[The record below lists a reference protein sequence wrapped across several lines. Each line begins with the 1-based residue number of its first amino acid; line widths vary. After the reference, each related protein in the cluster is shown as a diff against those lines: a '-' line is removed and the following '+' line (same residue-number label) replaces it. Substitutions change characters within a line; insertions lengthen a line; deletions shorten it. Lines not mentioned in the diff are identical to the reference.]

1 MIRDELISGS
11 IGTALS
17 AVGTGLQ
24 TNEVL
29 QTISLVIT
37 IIGGLIT
44 FIIVPFINWYRKAK
58 KDGKIDK
65 EELKDGINII
75 GEGSEKVKEEAEKHK
90 YEEEDLV
97 AHAIEIEEEN
107 KDKEE

>member
-1 MIRDELISGS
+1 MIRDELIGGS

-24 TNEVL
+24 TNEIL

-44 FIIVPFINWYRKAK
+44 FIIVPLLNWYKHAK
-58 KDGKIDK
+58 IDGKIDK
-65 EELKDGINII
+65 DELKDGIDII
-75 GEGSEKVKEEAEKHK
+75 VEGSEKIKDQIDNKKEGK
-90 YEEEDLV
+90 
-97 AHAIEIEEEN
+97 
-107 KDKEE
+107 

>member
-1 MIRDELISGS
+1 MIRDELIGCS

-44 FIIVPFINWYRKAK
+44 FIIVPLVNWYKNAK
-58 KDGKIDK
+58 KDGKIDAN
-65 EELKDGINII
+65 EINEALKTIKD
-75 GEGSEKVKEEAEKHK
+75 GSEKV
-90 YEEEDLV
+90 EEE
-97 AHAIEIEEEN
+97 IN
-107 KDKEE
+107 KYFVWYNHCYEYNICEL

>member
-1 MIRDELISGS
+1 MIRDELIGGS

-24 TNEVL
+24 TNDVL

-44 FIIVPFINWYRKAK
+44 FIIVPLVTWYKNAK

-65 EELKDGINII
+65 DELKDGVDII
-75 GEGSEKVKEEAEKHK
+75 VKGSEKLKDEIDDKKEGK
-90 YEEEDLV
+90 
-97 AHAIEIEEEN
+97 
-107 KDKEE
+107 

>member
-1 MIRDELISGS
+1 MIHDELIGGS

-24 TNEVL
+24 TNDVL
-29 QTISLVIT
+29 QAISLVIT

-44 FIIVPFINWYRKAK
+44 FIIVPLINWYKNAK

-65 EELKDGINII
+65 DELKDGVDII
-75 GEGSEKVKEEAEKHK
+75 VEGSEKLKDEIDDKKEGK
-90 YEEEDLV
+90 
-97 AHAIEIEEEN
+97 
-107 KDKEE
+107 

>member
-1 MIRDELISGS
+1 MIRDELIGGS

-17 AVGTGLQ
+17 AIGTGLQ

-44 FIIVPFINWYRKAK
+44 FIIVPLVNWYKNAK

-65 EELKDGINII
+65 EELKDGVDII
-75 GEGSEKVKEEAEKHK
+75 VEGSEKLKDEIDDKKEGK
-90 YEEEDLV
+90 
-97 AHAIEIEEEN
+97 
-107 KDKEE
+107 